1 MYLHGQGIRKD
12 MESALY
18 CLKAA
23 AERGNVYAQGHLVAY
38 YYQTK
43 LYSKAVALAKRYPYP
58 FVFKFVLH
66 CVNHKTHQIP
76 N

>member
-12 MESALY
+12 TESALF

-38 YYQTK
+38 YYQAK
-43 LYSKAVALAKRYPYP
+43 FLSKAVALAKRYPGP
-58 FVFKFVLH
+58 FVFKFDLE
-66 CVNHKTHQIP
+66 
-76 N
+76 